1 MTRNR
6 VPAPFFPAPLP
17 DELLFSIISRYH
29 LLSVNRSSRE
39 TLTQLV
45 CTPHPVTF
53 TGLPSRIGTLLSR
66 TPSGWADSAA
76 AVIDGFT
83 LFPYFRPF
91 LPASQ
96 AGNALN
102 LIVGPSAGVIKTGL
116 GLAASRVGAA
126 DIPRYCPLCAEE
138 DVSAWGVSYWHRA
151 HLLPGGLVCHRH
163 GVELVEV
170 RFPPEHPYRHLLFLP
185 LSTTTE
191 GHRKFIPLLTDHQRR
206 LLAAISRNSQELLH
220 LNLPSLSRSWVRG
233 RYLERLETMG
243 MTTGSGTVRQGE
255 LYRFLKAHYSA
266 ITCLPTFK
274 RLFSAEHYEYGWIA
288 SMLHTPRKSTHPLK
302 HLLLISALFS
312 SVLDFLS
319 PDESGEPKD
328 KETSPLPA
336 KSRSI
341 FDLSLLSHMVG
352 EEKLSLQRASAI
364 LGVSVTTL
372 SVAAQQHGIPL
383 ARKRPK
389 RHPAKTER
397 EALRRLRKGC
407 PLPEICQDLN
417 LSVVHL
423 NRLLRAHP
431 KISCHRQNSIF
442 RFERRRHRNALQEL
456 ITRSP
461 AMGRSQIRKAIPST
475 WVWLYRHDAAWLK
488 STLPPPL
495 HPTTT
500 FVAMPRAD
508 WKHRD
513 AMAAAAVRET
523 ARLLLEKDGKPVRLS
538 RSTLARAAGILSI
551 AEKHPELLPETSR
564 CLGLYSETVEDFQIR
579 RVCLC
584 SRNLREKGLPALPW
598 QIRRAAGLGIDISPR
613 VQEIIERVA
622 GVLSPEGLLSPDE
635 AKEKKSGRDPA
646 PKQGR

>member
-6 VPAPFFPAPLP
+6 VPALPFPSPLP
-17 DELLFSIISRYH
+17 DELLISIISRYH
-29 LLSVNRSSRE
+29 LLSGNRSSRE
-39 TLTQLV
+39 SLTQFL

-66 TPSGWADSAA
+66 IPSGWADSATT
-76 AVIDGFT
+76 IIEGHTF
-83 LFPYFRPF
+83 FPYFRPF
-91 LPASQ
+91 LSASQ
-96 AGNALN
+96 AGNGVN
-102 LIVGPSAGVIKTGL
+102 LMVGPSAAVIKTGL

-138 DVSAWGVSYWHRA
+138 DVSAWGVSYWHRS
-151 HLLPGGLVCHRH
+151 HLLPGILVCHRH

-185 LSTTTE
+185 LSTTAE
-191 GHRKFIPLLTDHQRR
+191 GHRKLIPLLSDHQRR
-206 LLAAISRNSQELLH
+206 LLEAISRNSQELLH
-220 LNLPSLSRSWVRG
+220 SNLPSLSRSWVRG
-233 RYLERLETMG
+233 RYLKRLETMG
-243 MTTGSGTVRQGE
+243 MTTGSGSVRQGE
-255 LYRFLKAHYSA
+255 LYKFLKAHYSA

-274 RLFSAEHYEYGWIA
+274 GLFSAEHYDHGWIA
-288 SMLHTPRKSTHPLK
+288 SMLRAPRKSMHPLK
-302 HLLLISALFS
+302 HLLLISALFGS
-312 SVLDFLS
+312 ILDFLY

-328 KETSPLPA
+328 GAAPPLPA
-336 KSRSI
+336 MSRNI
-341 FDLSLLSHMVG
+341 IDLPRLSCMVT

-372 SVAAQQHGIPL
+372 SIAAQRHGIPL

-389 RHPAKTER
+389 RHPEKMEQ
-397 EALRRLRKGC
+397 EALRLLRRGC
-407 PLPEICQDLN
+407 PLSAICQGLN
-417 LSVVHL
+417 LSTVHL
-423 NRLLRAHP
+423 NRLLRAHL
-431 KISCHRQNSIF
+431 KISHHRKDSIF

-456 ITRSP
+456 MTRSP
-461 AMGRSQIRKAIPST
+461 AMSRSQIRKAIPST
-475 WVWLYRHDAAWLK
+475 WVWLYRHDAEWLE

-500 FVAMPRAD
+500 FVAMHRAD

-513 AMAAAAVRET
+513 AMAAAAVREN
-523 ARLLLEKDGKPVRLS
+523 ARVLLERDGKPVRLS

-564 CLGLYSETVEDFQIR
+564 CLGLYSETVEDFQVR
-579 RVCLC
+579 RIWE
-584 SRNLREKGLPALPW
+584 LRKKGLPALPW
-598 QIRRAAGLGIDISPR
+598 QIRRTAGLGNDISPR
-613 VQEIIERVA
+613 VREIIDLVT
-622 GVLSPEGLLSPDE
+622 GVLSQEGLLSPDE